1 MSRSDFFTL
10 ASARQVVMYR
20 VKVAMNS
27 SRIWHNHFR
36 KLMAIF
42 FYPCKNKLN
51 SLFIEDE
58 SWNYLISLNWLNLC
72 YYRCENA
79 THVVNN
85 YDWFLSIYKRSLST
99 KFGKNL
105 YLFYHFN
112 FDPENF
118 ITTMAYTYDIR
129 ENFVRLSF
137 HFH

>member
-1 MSRSDFFTL
+1 
-10 ASARQVVMYR
+10 MYH

-27 SRIWHNHFR
+27 SRIWHNHFWKR
-36 KLMAIF
+36 F

-51 SLFIEDE
+51 SFIEDE

-99 KFGKNL
+99 KLLGRTYTFFIISTSIRKTLLQRWHIHMTSEKTLLGFRFISIK
-105 YLFYHFN
+105 HFCN
-112 FDPENF
+112 KVDGL
-118 ITTMAYTYDIR
+118 T
-129 ENFVRLSF
+129 LSVQNG
-137 HFH
+137 